1 MKTRPLHNVVKVARW
16 EFWKN
21 IRTPTFLLLTF
32 LIPLLMVVVAGASYW
47 VGERVHSEAMTI
59 AVMDETDDFYEH
71 LSNQFMGTPITLQR
85 HLGSQEEIEEGLRA
99 GEFSA
104 FIVVDEEALMD
115 GRIPLYV
122 SDGRD
127 VATATLRTPL
137 TRAVTSYRL
146 DALGLDAGQ
155 IVAATSAVSLER
167 HSIEGE
173 EEHVS
178 AMIMPVI
185 VAMTLIFASIFSG
198 QILMYGIIKEK
209 RNRVVEILLSS
220 VSAAELLWG
229 KVMGFGLLGL
239 VQISVWVGT
248 ALLAISRFVD
258 IEGFS
263 LPLGDAIIYLLYF
276 LFGYLLLA
284 SLFAAMGA
292 TMKDAEGGSQA
303 QGLVVLIPMA
313 PMFFASLFFMQ
324 PNALILRILSH
335 VPPFNLTAVLL
346 RMAATRLPSWEIA
359 TTLTALFLSSLLF
372 MRLGARIFRGG
383 LLEFDRTIGLRDLKR
398 MLSRS

>member
-21 IRTPTFLLLTF
+21 VRTPTFLLLTF

-59 AVMDETDDFYEH
+59 AVMDETGDFYEH
-71 LSNQFMGTPITLQR
+71 LSNQVMGTPITLQR
-85 HLGSQEEIEEGLRA
+85 HLGSQEEIEEDLRA

-104 FIVVDEEALMD
+104 FIVVDEKALMD

-122 SDGRD
+122 SDARD
-127 VATATLRTPL
+127 VATATLGTPL

-167 HSIEGE
+167 HTIEGE

-178 AMIMPVI
+178 AMIVPVI

-324 PNALILRILSH
+324 PNALVLRILSH

-372 MRLGARIFRGG
+372 MWLGARIFRGG